1 MLRWRPFFCPDEAG
15 AAELVRSLGARL
27 LGSDGQP
34 PASTGEVVEIAAHRD
49 PTRPGHIRS
58 PEPLV
63 HPRLRPR
70 IAAAL
75 GLTPA
80 QVAALARYDTCILD
94 GELVGPDRLPT
105 VEYDVIAD
113 NGGGA
118 VLRRLLIDHT
128 GSDDLLLD
136 HVPVLPTGERP
147 PALSDAG
154 EPVPGAIDRAYER
167 FMAALAVH
175 RRYLELRVPCVMR
188 MSQWERAQDAFDALC
203 AAIAGEPDPR
213 ARPFALDDDWLERR
227 AAGLARSRGSGPDS
241 VAAHA
246 AHLRAALRPAP
257 PFPPLPRHGY
267 HVDPLTPLVCRFVGD
282 DALLLVLPHAVVVL
296 DATTGDL
303 RFAVPAVTS
312 DVLAVT
318 GDHAVFVARGDVL
331 AHVHLLDLRRG
342 VYRRDWDGL
351 TPPVFPMAPYKSDE
365 WCVYDYGHRIAR
377 PLPDP
382 GNYKEGAVLGP
393 CLRHAWIEGT
403 ARIFRLTDF
412 LPQFDLAELPRLD
425 RPPAQALWRRGE
437 QPPDIDPHDPAVFPC
452 STEDVPPGDPVE
464 AEESDDDA
472 DEDEDVDPR
481 VAFALAH
488 DGFRVFWR
496 GALHVRRVPVLR
508 LEHPFASVA
517 LDRAGERLLVAYPGE
532 LALYPLGLDG
542 APGPVRRLSFTRH
555 ASAVTLAALRDRVPG
570 LDRAVEMQLLSCFG
584 TVDALR
590 QATVEQLSSPGGFPP
605 MLEDE
610 YRPLPVELAQALQDA
625 LRGSGDPRE

>member
-1 MLRWRPFFCPDEAG
+1 MLRWRDFFCPDDAG
-15 AAELVRSLGARL
+15 AAELVHRLGARL
-27 LGSDGQP
+27 LGSDGEP
-34 PASTGEVVEIAAHRD
+34 PASAGEVVDIAAHRD
-49 PTRPGHIRS
+49 PARPGHVTS

-63 HPRLRPR
+63 HPRLRDR

-80 QVAALARYDTCILD
+80 QVAAVARYDTCILD
-94 GELVGPDRLPT
+94 GEFVGPDRLPT
-105 VEYDVIAD
+105 VDYDIIAD

-118 VLRRLLIDHT
+118 ALRRLLIDRT

-136 HVPVLPTGERP
+136 HVPLLPTTERP

-154 EPVPGAIDRAYER
+154 ELVPGALDRAYER
-167 FMAALAVH
+167 LLAALAVH
-175 RRYLELRVPCVMR
+175 RRYLELRVPCMMR
-188 MSQWERAQDAFDALC
+188 MAQWERAQDAFDALC

-213 ARPFALDDDWLERR
+213 ARPFAMDDDWLERR
-227 AAGLARSRGSGPDS
+227 AADLAHSRGSGPDS
-241 VAAHA
+241 VPAYCSHLHA
-246 AHLRAALRPAP
+246 ALHPAP
-257 PFPPLPRHGY
+257 PSPPLPRHGY

-282 DALLLVLPHAVVVL
+282 DGLLLVLPHAVVLL

-318 GDHAVFVARGDVL
+318 GDHAVFVARGDLL
-331 AHVHLLDLRRG
+331 AQVHVLDLRRG
-342 VYRRDWDGL
+342 VYRSDWDGL
-351 TPPVFPMAPYKSDE
+351 APPVFPMAPYKSDE
-365 WCVYDYGHRIAR
+365 WCVYDYGHRLAR

-382 GNYKEGAVLGP
+382 GNYKGGAVLGL

-412 LPQFDLAELPRLD
+412 LPQFDLDDLPRPG
-425 RPPAQALWRRGE
+425 PPPPLALWRRGE
-437 QPPDIDPHDPAVFPC
+437 QPPDIDPHDPTVFPFAA
-452 STEDVPPGDPVE
+452 EAAPPGEPDDAEEE
-464 AEESDDDA
+464 AYESDDE
-472 DEDEDVDPR
+472 EDDDPR
-481 VAFALAH
+481 LAFALAH

-532 LALYPLGLDG
+532 LALYPLGPGG
-542 APGPVRRLSFTRH
+542 APGPARRLSFTRH
-555 ASAVTLAALRDRVPG
+555 ADAVTLAALRGRVPG
-570 LDRAVEMQLLSCFG
+570 LDRAVEMQLLSRFG

-590 QATVEQLSSPGGFPP
+590 RATVEQLSRVAGSPP

-610 YRPLPVELAQALQDA
+610 YRPLPAELAQAIQGA
-625 LRGSGDPRE
+625 LRGFPRE